1 MEENMKHLIKLL
13 LVSALTLPLTAGVS
27 QQAAHSATA
36 TPPSAANVAE
46 PVSQAGVKKLGPE
59 LIPAEVRQV
68 ERFSDLYEEY
78 AQQANEAQARLKV
91 LQEMQQKLMTDFNN
105 FQAATIAARGYKSGE
120 AVLDLQQRKVTP
132 VPVRSDKP
140 SAPSK

>member
-13 LVSALTLPLTAGVS
+13 LVSALTLPLTAGEN
-27 QQAAHSATA
+27 QQAAKPATA
-36 TPPSAANVAE
+36 GPPSTANAAE
-46 PVSQAGVKKLGPE
+46 PASPVGGKKLGPE

-105 FQAATIAARGYKSGE
+105 FQAAAIAARGYKNGE

-132 VPVRSDKP
+132 VPARTDKP
-140 SAPSK
+140 SVPSK

>member
-1 MEENMKHLIKLL
+1 MKHLNNLL
-13 LVSALTLPLTAGVS
+13 LVSALILPLTAGVS
-27 QQAAHSATA
+27 QQAAKPATTA
-36 TPPSAANVAE
+36 PPSAAV
-46 PVSQAGVKKLGPE
+46 PVSQADAKKLGPE

-132 VPVRSDKP
+132 VPARSDKP